1 VHSATFFHVTLC
13 AVSLGF
19 HIIHSIV
26 NILLV
31 YLVLLTTAGTGLS
44 VILAFVVNMVCKSR
58 FSADM
63 KLRDVVT

>member
-1 VHSATFFHVTLC
+1 VHSATFFHVVLW

-44 VILAFVVNMVCKSR
+44 VILAFVVNMVCKSG
-58 FSADM
+58 A
-63 KLRDVVT
+63 KIHNYCL